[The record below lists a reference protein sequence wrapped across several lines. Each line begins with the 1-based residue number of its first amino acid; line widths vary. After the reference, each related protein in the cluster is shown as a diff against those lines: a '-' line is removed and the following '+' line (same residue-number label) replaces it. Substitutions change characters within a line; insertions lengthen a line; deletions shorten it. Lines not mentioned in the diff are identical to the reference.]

1 MKWIGDYR
9 MKLLLFVFVAAIV
22 LGGGSAKAD
31 FIWTQKADMPTPR
44 WSPTSA
50 VVNGKIY
57 VIGGST
63 SEPGDKVLSTVEEYD
78 PVTDTWTTKADMP
91 TARGWTSPSSAVV
104 DGKIFVIGGWD
115 GSKTISTVEEYDPTT
130 DTWMRKVDMPTQRT
144 DIATCTVDG
153 KVYAIGGYPPVGYAA
168 LKTVEMYD
176 PETGTWTRKADMS
189 GTWTSMADMPLAAGM
204 LNACVVRG
212 KIYAIGGRP
221 DLKSRTYV
229 QEYDPATNSWTRKA
243 DMPVG
248 TSQMASVVLGNK
260 IIVIGGWLWSL
271 NYPYRTVQ
279 MYAPETDTWTI
290 EGDAPFLRA
299 AFSADVVNN
308 RIYVIG
314 GTNRPHPCP
323 ATSTVY
329 ELTINPPPP
338 DFNGDGKVDKTDMH
352 IMVDHWGE
360 NYSLCDIGPTPLGD
374 GVVDIQD
381 FIVLTEHLYRLAAHW
396 KLDETGGSIAYDSY
410 GDYDVTL
417 NGNPFW
423 QPTGG
428 KISGCLLLDGID
440 DYIDTPFILD
450 PAKGSFSVFAWV
462 YCWTPGQVIISQRG
476 QSGGT
481 WLGTNPS
488 GNLMTGLGDIYF
500 GALVSETVITDV
512 QWHHVGFV
520 YDMDTLHRQLYVD
533 GVLITEDTTA
543 VVGDPSN
550 NGLYIGASKDL
561 DAGTFFSGLI
571 DDIRIYNQAL
581 TAEEI
586 AALAQ

>member
-1 MKWIGDYR
+1 MKWLNGYR
-9 MKLLLFVFVAAIV
+9 MRLVLIVFVAAIV

-130 DTWMRKVDMPTQRT
+130 DTWTRKVDMPTQRT

-229 QEYDPATNSWTRKA
+229 QEYDPATNTWTRKA

-338 DFNGDGKVDKTDMH
+338 DFNGDGMIDSTDVC
-352 IMVDHWGE
+352 IMVDYWGTDE
-360 NYSLCDIGPTPLGD
+360 PLCDIAPPPFGD
-374 GVVDIQD
+374 GIVDVQD
-381 FIVLTEHLYRLAAHW
+381 LIVLSEHLLPVFMAHW
-396 KLDETGGSIAYDSY
+396 ELDEAEGGIACDSV
-410 GDYDVTL
+410 GGHDGTL
-417 NGNPFW
+417 NGNPIW
-423 QPTGG
+423 QPAGGKTGG
-428 KISGCLLLDGID
+428 ALQLDGID
-440 DYIDTPFILD
+440 DYISADFTWDTWKMMIS
-450 PAKGSFSVFAWV
+450 ASAWIKGDV
-462 YCWTPGQVIISQRG
+462 PGQVIISQTDG
-476 QSGGT
+476 DGT
-481 WLGTNPS
+481 G
-488 GNLMTGLGDIYF
+488 Y
-500 GALVSETVITDV
+500 
-512 QWHHVGFV
+512 
-520 YDMDTLHRQLYVD
+520 
-533 GVLITEDTTA
+533 
-543 VVGDPSN
+543 
-550 NGLYIGASKDL
+550 GASWLYTDSSS
-561 DAGTFFSGLI
+561 GTL
-571 DDIRIYNQAL
+571 
-581 TAEEI
+581 
-586 AALAQ
+586 